1 MSEGGE
7 PVNVAGHLALA
18 AARTPYQPAILPAE
32 DGAFPARSFAELN
45 ADVSACSNLLR
56 KRGVRPGDKTLLMVR
71 PGYEL
76 ILCAFALFHLGA
88 PPVVIDPG
96 MGLKNFLRCVRRTR
110 PDALVGIPL
119 ARLLSLLFFR
129 AFRSLRTKVTVRAG
143 LFLNAMDAH
152 RSGGSSSAAEAK
164 PDDLAAILFTSGST
178 GTPKGVRYEHGTF
191 AAQVKALQTNFGFE
205 EGETDLAT
213 LPVFALFNPAL
224 GLTTV
229 VPDMDPRCPAQAD
242 AGKLADALLRHRVT
256 SAFGSPVLWRKLAD
270 HCEARQLT
278 LPDVKRVFLAGAATP
293 PDLVERLVPLLPNA
307 RILFPYGATEALP
320 VSVCDAQEVLAQ
332 RPSTERGEGSCLGV
346 PLPGISLHLLPV
358 RNAPIP
364 DLGEVE
370 LLPPGEVGEITVG
383 GPVVTKEYH
392 LMPGATFDAKVRCGE
407 ETLHRMGDLGYLDKE
422 GRLRFLGRK
431 AERVLTPDG
440 PLETERAEP
449 VANALSKV
457 KRSALI
463 GLGAEREKEPALVV
477 EPEPECFPRNLAEE
491 QSLAQEVLAT
501 LHIHE
506 RLRPI
511 RRVFFEQA
519 FPVDARHNAKIHR
532 LALARKWTKKAGPSE
547 SNPLEPDT

>member
-1 MSEGGE
+1 MSAGGE

-18 AARTPYQPAILPAE
+18 AARAPDRPAILPAR

-45 ADVSACSNLLR
+45 DDVSACSRLLR

-96 MGLKNFLRCVRRTR
+96 MGPKNFLRCVRRTR

-119 ARLLSLLFFR
+119 AHFFSLLFFR

-143 LFLNAMDAH
+143 SFLKTLDAF
-152 RSGGSSSAAEAK
+152 RAGSPEPAAEIR

-178 GTPKGVRYEHGTF
+178 GPPKGVRYEHGTF
-191 AAQVKALQTNFGFE
+191 AAQVKSLQANFGIE
-205 EGETDLAT
+205 EGEVDLAT

-229 VPDMDPRCPAQAD
+229 VPDMDPRRPAQAD
-242 AGKLADALLRHRVT
+242 AAKLADALLRHRVT

-270 HCEARQLT
+270 HCEARRLT
-278 LPDVKRVFLAGAATP
+278 LPEMKRVFLAGAATP

-320 VSVCDAQEVLAQ
+320 VSVCDAQEILAQ
-332 RPSTERGEGSCLGV
+332 RPGTERGEGSCLGA
-346 PLPGISLHLLPV
+346 PLPGVSVHLLPV
-358 RNAPIP
+358 RNSPMP
-364 DLGEVE
+364 DLDEVE
-370 LLPPGEVGEITVG
+370 TLPPGKVGEITVG

-392 LMPGATFDAKVRCGE
+392 LMPGATFDAKVRHGE
-407 ETLHRMGDLGYLDKE
+407 EILHRMGDLGYLDE
-422 GRLRFLGRK
+422 QGRLRFLGRK

-440 PLETERAEP
+440 PLETDRAEP
-449 VANALSKV
+449 VANALPKV
-457 KRSALI
+457 RRSALI
-463 GLGAEREKEPALVV
+463 GLGSGREKEPALVV
-477 EPEPECFPRNLAEE
+477 EPEPGRFPRNSAEE
-491 QSLAQEVLAT
+491 QTLAKEVLDA
-501 LHIHE
+501 LHLHE

-511 RRVFFEQA
+511 RRVFFEQT
-519 FPVDARHNAKIHR
+519 FPVDTRHNAKIHR
-532 LALARKWTKKAGPSE
+532 LALARKWNKKAGPSE
-547 SNPLEPDT
+547 PDL